1 MMTRFLTVIRILIQL
16 AVIGTAIH
24 GAFIWRRRSVGAGR
38 DPGIGTPRRFYF
50 YSISFI
56 ALMLL
61 VSGVTMVLMSL
72 LDELFGDPVIR
83 DVTTRLATGLALTI
97 VGVPLWAFH
106 WRFAQRSTV
115 THPAERR
122 SILRKLYLYV
132 TLGVALGFLAS
143 TAYRAIEWMLGV
155 GDFPTFSWAS
165 VLVWAPVWAYHWRAA
180 SAETPE
186 TTLETLGIR
195 RLYLYLASA
204 LGIAMLAGGA
214 GFLLHVFLLE
224 GYSAAFEASVIGS
237 GSEGLW
243 RETARSALSVAVV
256 GGAIWWVHWTVFA
269 STDRGSALRWIYL
282 FVAAIGGG
290 VITALVGFGIVLD
303 TLLTWILGASGEPA
317 GSHFRAAPDGLA
329 ALAVG
334 VAMWVYFR
342 RRMIIESAGHE
353 ADHVARTYD
362 LLIAAIGLFAL
373 SIASTSILDTFFK
386 LIAETS
392 PVVVGGDVDWRV
404 QLSSTLTT
412 LAIGAPAW
420 WIHWRRIQSAAS
432 ADPEVERTA
441 LPRKLFILG
450 VLCLGL
456 LALVGGATSTLFI
469 FLRDVLDA
477 DLSANTIRDLST
489 GLAVTLTALF
499 VIPYHWVIYR
509 QDRELEPDM
518 PEQPLHSSKSVTLLT
533 AEEGSDL
540 LAQVEAALGCPVNAA
555 DWPDPDAFVPTLD
568 DAQLG
573 RLAEEVASA
582 PGSSVILIP
591 DASGLRVVSHD

>member
-1 MMTRFLTVIRILIQL
+1 MMTRFFTVIRILIQL

-38 DPGIGTPRRFYF
+38 DRGIGTPRRFYF

-165 VLVWAPVWAYHWRAA
+165 VLVWAPVWAYHWVVA

-282 FVAAIGGG
+282 FVAGIGGG

-317 GSHFRAAPDGLA
+317 GSQFRAAPDGLA

-342 RRMIIESAGHE
+342 RRMTYESAGHE

-373 SIASTSILDTFFK
+373 AIASVSVLDMFLK
-386 LIAETS
+386 LIAEVS

-533 AEEGSDL
+533 AEGGSDL
-540 LAQVEAALGCPVNAA
+540 LAQVEATLGCPVTAA
-555 DWPDPDAFVPTLD
+555 HWPDPDAFVPMLD
-568 DAQLG
+568 DDQLG

>member
-1 MMTRFLTVIRILIQL
+1 MTRFLSVIRILIQV
-16 AVIGTAIH
+16 AVIGALIH

-38 DPGIGTPRRFYF
+38 DRGIGTPRRFYF

-106 WRFAQRSTV
+106 WRFAQRSTAA
-115 THPAERR
+115 HPAERR

-155 GDFPTFSWAS
+155 GDFPTFSWAA
-165 VLVWAPVWAYHWRAA
+165 VLVWAPVWAYHWRVA

-204 LGIAMLAGGA
+204 LGIAMLAGGL
-214 GFLLHVFLLE
+214 GFLLHVVLLE
-224 GYSAAFEASVIGS
+224 GYSAAFEAVVAGA

-243 RETARSALSVAVV
+243 RESARSALSVAVV
-256 GGAIWWVHWTVFA
+256 GGAIWWAHWYVFA
-269 STDRGSALRWIYL
+269 SVDRGSALRWIYL
-282 FVAAIGGG
+282 FAAAIGGG
-290 VITALVGFGIVLD
+290 VITSLVGLGIVLD
-303 TLLTWILGASGEPA
+303 TALTWTLGASDEAA

-329 ALAVG
+329 ALAAG

-342 RRMIIESAGHE
+342 RSMTIESAGHE
-353 ADHVARTYD
+353 AAHIDRTYD
-362 LLIAAIGLFAL
+362 LLIAAIGLSAL
-373 SIASTSILDTFFK
+373 SIASVLVLDTFFK
-386 LIAETS
+386 LIAETG
-392 PVVVGGDVDWRV
+392 PVVVGSDVNWRV

-420 WIHWRRIQSAAS
+420 WTHWRRIQSAAS

-441 LPRKLFILG
+441 LPRKLFVLG

-469 FLRDVLDA
+469 FLRDVLDV

-509 QDRELEPDM
+509 QDRELEPDI
-518 PEQPLHSSKSVTLLT
+518 PEQPLQISKSVTLLT
-533 AEEGSDL
+533 AEDGSDL
-540 LAQVEAALGCPVNAA
+540 LAQVEATLGFSVSAA
-555 DWPDPDAFVPTLD
+555 QWPDPDAFVPTLD

>member
-38 DPGIGTPRRFYF
+38 DRGIGTPRRFYF

-165 VLVWAPVWAYHWRAA
+165 VLVWAPVWAYHWVVA

-186 TTLETLGIR
+186 TALETLGIR

-282 FVAAIGGG
+282 FVAGIGGG

-317 GSHFRAAPDGLA
+317 GSQFRAAPDGLA

-342 RRMIIESAGHE
+342 RRMTYESAGHE

-373 SIASTSILDTFFK
+373 AIASVSVLDMFLK
-386 LIAETS
+386 LIAEVS

-533 AEEGSDL
+533 AEGGSDL
-540 LAQVEAALGCPVNAA
+540 LAQVEATLGCPVTAA
-555 DWPDPDAFVPTLD
+555 HWPDPDAFVPMLD
-568 DAQLG
+568 DDQLG

>member
-1 MMTRFLTVIRILIQL
+1 MRRFLMFIGILIPA
-16 AVIGTAIH
+16 AVIGVLVH
-24 GAFIWRRRSVGAGR
+24 GAFIWRRRPTVAGR
-38 DPGIGTPRRFYF
+38 DRGIGTPRRFYF

-72 LDELFGDPVIR
+72 LDELFGEPVVR
-83 DVTTRLATGLALTI
+83 DATTRLATGLALTI
-97 VGVPLWAFH
+97 VGVPLWGFH
-106 WRFAQRSTV
+106 WRFAQRSTA

-122 SILRKLYLYV
+122 SILRKLHLYV
-132 TLGVALGFLAS
+132 TVGVALAFLAYN
-143 TAYRAIEWMLGV
+143 AYEVIEWVLRV
-155 GDFPTFSWAS
+155 GDFPTLSWAA
-165 VLVWAPVWAYHWRAA
+165 VLVWAPVWAYHWRVA

-204 LGIAMLAGGA
+204 LGTAMLAGGL
-214 GFLLHVFLLE
+214 GFLLHVVLLE
-224 GYSAAFEASVIGS
+224 GYSALFEAVVAGS

-243 RETARSALSVAVV
+243 RESARSALSVAVV
-256 GGAIWWVHWTVFA
+256 GGAIWWAHWYVFA
-269 STDRGSALRWIYL
+269 SLDRGSALRWIYL
-282 FVAAIGGG
+282 FAAAIGGG
-290 VITALVGFGIVLD
+290 VITSLVGLGIVVD
-303 TLLTWILGASGEPA
+303 TALTWTLGASDDPA

-342 RRMIIESAGHE
+342 RSMTIESADHE
-353 ADHVARTYD
+353 AAHVDRTYD

-373 SIASTSILDTFFK
+373 SIASVLVLDTFFK

-392 PVVVGGDVDWRV
+392 PVVVGSDVNWRV

-441 LPRKLFILG
+441 LPRKLFVLG

-469 FLRDVLDA
+469 FLRDLLDI
-477 DLSANTIRDLST
+477 DLSASTLRDLST
-489 GLAVTLTALF
+489 GLAVALTALF

-509 QDRELEPDM
+509 QDRELEPDTQ
-518 PEQPLHSSKSVTLLT
+518 EQPPRIAKSVTLLT
-533 AEEGSDL
+533 AEGASDL
-540 LAQVEAALGCPVNAA
+540 PARVEAALGCPVNAA
-555 DWPDPDAFVPTLD
+555 HWPDPDAFVPTLD
-568 DAQLG
+568 DEQIAE
-573 RLAEEVASA
+573 LAERVASA
-582 PGSSVILIP
+582 PGSSVVLIP
-591 DASGLRVVSHD
+591 DASGLRVVSYD

>member
-38 DPGIGTPRRFYF
+38 DRGIGTPRRFYF

-165 VLVWAPVWAYHWRAA
+165 VLVWAPVWAYHWVVA

-282 FVAAIGGG
+282 FVAGIGGG

-317 GSHFRAAPDGLA
+317 GSQFRAAPDGLA

-342 RRMIIESAGHE
+342 RRMTYESAGHE

-373 SIASTSILDTFFK
+373 AIASVSVLDMFLK
-386 LIAETS
+386 LIAEVS

-441 LPRKLFILG
+441 LPRKLFVLG

-469 FLRDVLDA
+469 FLRDLLDA
-477 DLSANTIRDLST
+477 DLSANTLRDLST
-489 GLAVTLTALF
+489 GLAVCLTALF

-518 PEQPLHSSKSVTLLT
+518 PEQPLQISKSVTLLT
-533 AEEGSDL
+533 AGDGSDL
-540 LAQVEAALGCPVNAA
+540 LAQVEATLGFSVSAA
-555 DWPDPDAFVPTLD
+555 QWPDPDAFVPTLD

>member
-1 MMTRFLTVIRILIQL
+1 MPRFFTVIRILLQV
-16 AVIGTAIH
+16 AVIGTLIH
-24 GAFIWRRRSVGAGR
+24 GAFIWRRRSVGTGR
-38 DPGIGTPRRFYF
+38 DRGIGTPRRFYF

-72 LDELFGDPVIR
+72 LDELFGEPVIR
-83 DVTTRLATGLALTI
+83 EATTRLATGLALTI
-97 VGVPLWAFH
+97 VGLPLWAFH
-106 WRFAQRSTV
+106 WRFAQRSTAA
-115 THPAERR
+115 HPAERR

-132 TLGVALGFLAS
+132 TVGVALGFLAFN
-143 TAYRAIEWMLGV
+143 AYLVIEWMLRV
-155 GDFPTFSWAS
+155 GDFPTFSWAA
-165 VLVWAPVWAYHWRAA
+165 VLVWAPVWAYHWVVA

-186 TTLETLGIR
+186 TTLEALGIR

-204 LGIAMLAGGA
+204 LGIAMLAAGA
-214 GFLLHVFLLE
+214 GFLLHIFLLE
-224 GYSAAFEASVIGS
+224 GYSAAFEASVVGS

-256 GGAIWWVHWTVFA
+256 GGAIWWAHWTVFA
-269 STDRGSALRWIYL
+269 SADRGSALRWIYL

-303 TLLTWILGASGEPA
+303 TLLTWILGASGDPA

-342 RRMIIESAGHE
+342 RRMTIESAGHE
-353 ADHVARTYD
+353 AAHVARAYD
-362 LLIAAIGLFAL
+362 LLIAAIGLTAL
-373 SIASTSILDTFFK
+373 AIASASILEMFFR
-386 LIAETS
+386 LVSEVS

-404 QLSSTLTT
+404 RLSTTLTT

-420 WIHWRRIQSAAS
+420 WTHWHRIQSAA
-432 ADPEVERTA
+432 AANPEVERTA
-441 LPRKLFILG
+441 LPRRLFVLS

-469 FLRDVLDA
+469 FLRDLLDA
-477 DLSANTIRDLST
+477 DLSANTLLDLST
-489 GLAVTLTALF
+489 GLAVFLTALF
-499 VIPYHWVIYR
+499 IIPYHWVIYR
-509 QDRELEPDM
+509 QDRELEPDTQD
-518 PEQPLHSSKSVTLLT
+518 QPPLRIRSVTLLT
-533 AEEGSDL
+533 AEDGSGL
-540 LAQVEAALGCPVNAA
+540 LAQIEAALGCPVNGVH
-555 DWPDPDAFVPTLD
+555 WPDPDAFVPTLD
-568 DAQLG
+568 DEQIA
-573 RLAEEVASA
+573 RLAEDVASA
-582 PGSSVILIP
+582 PGANVILIP

>member
-1 MMTRFLTVIRILIQL
+1 MPRFFTVLRILIPV
-16 AVIGTAIH
+16 AVIGAAIH
-24 GAFIWRRRSVGAGR
+24 GAFIWRRRSAGAGR
-38 DPGIGTPRRFYF
+38 DRGIGTPRRFYF

-72 LDELFGDPVIR
+72 LDELSGEPVIR
-83 DVTTRLATGLALTI
+83 EATTRLATGLALTI
-97 VGVPLWAFH
+97 VGLPLWAFH
-106 WRFAQRSTV
+106 WRFAQRSTAA
-115 THPAERR
+115 HPAERR

-143 TAYRAIEWMLGV
+143 TAYRVIEWMLGV
-155 GDFPTFSWAS
+155 GGFPTFSWAA
-165 VLVWAPVWAYHWRAA
+165 VLVWAPVWAYHWRVA

-186 TTLETLGIR
+186 TTLEALGIR

-256 GGAIWWVHWTVFA
+256 GGAIWGVHWTVFA
-269 STDRGSALRWIYL
+269 SADRGSALRWIYL

-290 VITALVGFGIVLD
+290 VITALVGFGIALD

-317 GSHFRAAPDGLA
+317 GSQFRAAPDGLA

-342 RRMIIESAGHE
+342 RRMTIESAGHE
-353 ADHVARTYD
+353 APHVDRTYD
-362 LLIAAIGLFAL
+362 LLIAAIGLTAL
-373 SIASTSILDTFFK
+373 AIASGSILETFFR
-386 LIAETS
+386 LLSETS

-404 QLSSTLTT
+404 RLSTTLTT

-420 WIHWRRIQSAAS
+420 WTYWRRIQSAAS
-432 ADPEVERTA
+432 ANPEVERTA
-441 LPRKLFILG
+441 LPRRLFVLS

-469 FLRDVLDA
+469 FLRDLLDA
-477 DLSANTIRDLST
+477 DLSASTLLDLST
-489 GLAVTLTALF
+489 GLAVSLTALF
-499 VIPYHWVIYR
+499 IIPYHWVIYR
-509 QDRELEPDM
+509 QDRELEPD
-518 PEQPLHSSKSVTLLT
+518 PQEQPLNITKSVTLLT
-533 AEEGSDL
+533 AEDGSDL

-555 DWPDPDAFVPTLD
+555 HWPDPDAFVPTLD
-568 DAQLG
+568 GEQIA

-582 PGSSVILIP
+582 PGSNVILIP
-591 DASGLRVVSHD
+591 DASGLRVVSHN

>member
-38 DPGIGTPRRFYF
+38 DRGIGTPRRFYF

-165 VLVWAPVWAYHWRAA
+165 VLVWAPVWAYHWVVA

-282 FVAAIGGG
+282 FVAGIGGG

-317 GSHFRAAPDGLA
+317 GSQFRAAPDGLA

-342 RRMIIESAGHE
+342 RRMTYESAGHE

-373 SIASTSILDTFFK
+373 AIASVSVLDMFLK
-386 LIAETS
+386 LIAEVS

-441 LPRKLFILG
+441 LPRKLFVLG

-469 FLRDVLDA
+469 FLRDLLDA
-477 DLSANTIRDLST
+477 DLSANTLRDLST
-489 GLAVTLTALF
+489 GLAVCLTALF

-509 QDRELEPDM
+509 QDRELEPDI
-518 PEQPLHSSKSVTLLT
+518 PEQPLQISKSVTLLT
-533 AEEGSDL
+533 AEGGSDL
-540 LAQVEAALGCPVNAA
+540 LAQVEAALGCPVNEAH
-555 DWPDPDAFVPTLD
+555 WPDPDAYGPTLD
-568 DAQLG
+568 DEHLA
-573 RLAEEVASA
+573 RLAEEVESA
-582 PGSSVILIP
+582 PGSNVILIP

>member
-1 MMTRFLTVIRILIQL
+1 MRRFFMISGILVQA
-16 AVIGTAIH
+16 AVIGAVIH
-24 GAFIWRRRSVGAGR
+24 GSFIWRRRTVGAGR
-38 DPGIGTPRRFYF
+38 DRGIGTPRRFYF

-72 LDELFGDPVIR
+72 LDELFGEPVVR
-83 DVTTRLATGLALTI
+83 NATTRLATGLALTI

-106 WRFAQRSTV
+106 WRFAQRSTT

-132 TLGVALGFLAS
+132 TAGVALAFLA
-143 TAYRAIEWMLGV
+143 YNVYEVIEWMLGV
-155 GDFPTFSWAS
+155 GDFPTFSWAA
-165 VLVWAPVWAYHWRAA
+165 VLVWAPVWAYHWVVA

-214 GFLLHVFLLE
+214 GFLLHVILLE

-243 RETARSALSVAVV
+243 RETARTALSVAVV
-256 GGAIWWVHWTVFA
+256 GGAIWWAHWTVFA
-269 STDRGSALRWIYL
+269 STDRDSALRWVYL
-282 FVAAIGGG
+282 FAAAIGGG
-290 VITALVGFGIVLD
+290 VITALVGFGIALD
-303 TLLTWILGASGEPA
+303 TLLTWILGASTDPA

-342 RRMIIESAGHE
+342 RRMTIESVDHE
-353 ADHVARTYD
+353 AAHVDRTYD
-362 LLIAAIGLFAL
+362 LLIAGIGLFAL
-373 SIASTSILDTFFK
+373 SIASTSILDMFFK

-404 QLSSTLTT
+404 QLSTMLTT

-420 WIHWRRIQSAAS
+420 WIHWLRIQSASS
-432 ADPEVERTA
+432 ADPEAERTA
-441 LPRKLFILG
+441 LPRKLFVLG

-469 FLRDVLDA
+469 VLRDLLDA
-477 DLSANTIRDLST
+477 DLSANTLRDLST

-509 QDRELEPDM
+509 QDRELEPDV
-518 PEQPLHSSKSVTLLT
+518 PEQPLHITKSVTLLT
-533 AEEGSDL
+533 AEGGLDL
-540 LAQVEAALGCPVNAA
+540 LAQVEAALGCPVTAA
-555 DWPDPDAFVPTLD
+555 HWPDPDAFVPTLD
-568 DAQLG
+568 DEQIACLS
-573 RLAEEVASA
+573 AEVASA
-582 PGSSVILIP
+582 PGSNVILIP

>member
-38 DPGIGTPRRFYF
+38 DRGIGTPRRFYF

-165 VLVWAPVWAYHWRAA
+165 VLVWAPVWAYHWVVA

-282 FVAAIGGG
+282 FVAGIGGG

-342 RRMIIESAGHE
+342 RRMTYESAGHE

-373 SIASTSILDTFFK
+373 AIASVSVLDMFLK
-386 LIAETS
+386 LIAEVS

-533 AEEGSDL
+533 AEGGSDL
-540 LAQVEAALGCPVNAA
+540 LAQVEATLGCPVTPTH
-555 DWPDPDAFVPTLD
+555 WPDPDAFVPMLD
-568 DAQLG
+568 DDQLG

>member
-1 MMTRFLTVIRILIQL
+1 MPRFFMIAGILIPA
-16 AVIGTAIH
+16 AVFGAAIH
-24 GAFIWRRRSVGAGR
+24 GAFIWRRGSVGSGR
-38 DPGIGTPRRFYF
+38 DRGIGTPRRFYF

-61 VSGVTMVLMSL
+61 VSGVTMVLMNL
-72 LDELFGDPVIR
+72 LDELFGEPLVR
-83 DVTTRLATGLALTI
+83 DATTRLATGLALTI

-132 TLGVALGFLAS
+132 TAGVALAFLAYN
-143 TAYRAIEWMLGV
+143 AYEVIEWLLRV
-155 GDFPTFSWAS
+155 GDFPTFSGAA

-256 GGAIWWVHWTVFA
+256 GGAIWWAHWTVFA

-317 GSHFRAAPDGLA
+317 GSQFRAAPDGLA

-342 RRMIIESAGHE
+342 LRMTIESAGHE
-353 ADHVARTYD
+353 AAHVDRTYD
-362 LLIAAIGLFAL
+362 LLIAAIGLFTL
-373 SIASTSILDTFFK
+373 SIASVSVLDMFLR

-432 ADPEVERTA
+432 VDPEVERTA
-441 LPRKLFILG
+441 LPRKLFVLG

-469 FLRDVLDA
+469 FLRDVLDV
-477 DLSANTIRDLST
+477 DLSGNTIRDLST

-509 QDRELEPDM
+509 QDRELEPDI
-518 PEQPLHSSKSVTLLT
+518 PEQPLQISKSVTLLT
-533 AEEGSDL
+533 AEGGSDL
-540 LAQVEAALGCPVNAA
+540 LAQVEAALGCPVNEAH
-555 DWPDPDAFVPTLD
+555 WPDPDAYVPTLD
-568 DAQLG
+568 DEHLA
-573 RLAEEVASA
+573 RLAEEVESA
-582 PGSSVILIP
+582 PGSNVILIP

>member
-1 MMTRFLTVIRILIQL
+1 MPRFFMIAGILIPA
-16 AVIGTAIH
+16 AVFGAAIH
-24 GAFIWRRRSVGAGR
+24 GAFIWRRGSVGSGR
-38 DPGIGTPRRFYF
+38 DRGIGTPRRFYF

-72 LDELFGDPVIR
+72 LDELFGEPVIR
-83 DVTTRLATGLALTI
+83 NATTRLATGLALTI
-97 VGVPLWAFH
+97 VGLPLWAFH

-165 VLVWAPVWAYHWRAA
+165 VLVWAPVWAYHWVVA

-282 FVAAIGGG
+282 FVAGIGGG
-290 VITALVGFGIVLD
+290 VITALVGFGIALD
-303 TLLTWILGASGEPA
+303 TLLTWILGASTDPA

-342 RRMIIESAGHE
+342 RRMTYESAGHE

-373 SIASTSILDTFFK
+373 AIASVSVLDMFLK
-386 LIAETS
+386 LIAEVS

-420 WIHWRRIQSAAS
+420 WTHWRRIQSAAS

-441 LPRKLFILG
+441 LPRKLFVLG

-469 FLRDVLDA
+469 FLRDLLDA
-477 DLSANTIRDLST
+477 DLSANTLLDLST
-489 GLAVTLTALF
+489 GLAVFLTALF

-533 AEEGSDL
+533 AEGGSDL
-540 LAQVEAALGCPVNAA
+540 LAQVEATLGCPVTPTH
-555 DWPDPDAFVPTLD
+555 WPDPDAFVPMLD
-568 DAQLG
+568 DDQLG

>member
-1 MMTRFLTVIRILIQL
+1 MIIGILTQA
-16 AVIGTAIH
+16 AVIGALIH
-24 GAFIWRRRSVGAGR
+24 GAFMWRRGSVGAGPN
-38 DPGIGTPRRFYF
+38 PGIGTPRRFYF

-72 LDELFGDPVIR
+72 LDELFGGPVIR
-83 DVTTRLATGLALTI
+83 EATTRLATGLALTI
-97 VGVPLWAFH
+97 VGLPLWAFH
-106 WRFAQRSTV
+106 WRFAQRSTE

-165 VLVWAPVWAYHWRAA
+165 VLVCAPVWAYHWVVA

-243 RETARSALSVAVV
+243 RETARSALSVAIV

-269 STDRGSALRWIYL
+269 SADRGSALRWIYL
-282 FVAAIGGG
+282 FVATIGGG
-290 VITALVGFGIVLD
+290 VITALVGFGIALD

-317 GSHFRAAPDGLA
+317 GSQFRAAPDGLA

-334 VAMWVYFR
+334 LAMWVYFR
-342 RRMIIESAGHE
+342 RCMTIESADHE
-353 ADHVARTYD
+353 AAHVDRTYD
-362 LLIAAIGLFAL
+362 LLVAAIGLTAL
-373 SIASTSILDTFFK
+373 AIASASILDTF
-386 LIAETS
+386 LRLLSETS

-404 QLSSTLTT
+404 RLSSTLTT

-420 WIHWRRIQSAAS
+420 WTHWRRIQSAAS
-432 ADPEVERTA
+432 ADPEVERTV
-441 LPRKLFILG
+441 LPRKLFVLG

-469 FLRDVLDA
+469 FLRDLLDT
-477 DLSANTIRDLST
+477 DLSANTLLDLST
-489 GLAVTLTALF
+489 SLAVFLTALF
-499 VIPYHWVIYR
+499 IIPYHWVIYR
-509 QDRELEPDM
+509 QDRELEPDTQD
-518 PEQPLHSSKSVTLLT
+518 QPTLRIRSVTLLT
-533 AEEGSDL
+533 AEEDSDL
-540 LAQVEAALGCPVNAA
+540 LARVEAALGCPVNEVH
-555 DWPDPDAFVPTLD
+555 WPDPDAFVPTLD
-568 DAQLG
+568 DEQIA

-582 PGSSVILIP
+582 PGSNVILIP